1 MRRQVEIRQNGRH
14 TNWQHLPIRQSAGQ
28 WLAQYHGVWLL
39 ANMGHDFC
47 LVLDIVRPAKVRPAP
62 TMPPVAPTR
71 PQGQPIAAAPATA
84 TYEAWKAGKIGH
96 GPVVTAPRGK
106 GREWA
111 DRLYCERAV
120 ERAKVWQGSN
130 YTGRQLRTGSYQ
142 HRVWSQQHAARS
154 EAWRAGLE
162 PAEAIMAAPVPD
174 GCDPAGIWAGRKEL
188 IRECLDYSSFLL
200 SMAGN

>member
-1 MRRQVEIRQNGRH
+1 MLSLKRFVVNWFDRAFPPLEYYNQPQRRPRKPR
-14 TNWQHLPIRQSAGQ
+14 T
-28 WLAQYHGVWLL
+28 
-39 ANMGHDFC
+39 
-47 LVLDIVRPAKVRPAP
+47 AP
-62 TMPPVAPTR
+62 ER
-71 PQGQPIAAAPATA
+71 PQVALV